1 MPVKGDIGPPIL
13 PKAERDKLLTADGGS
28 WLKTDKVQRQKL
40 KASKWVA
47 PSAVKVSAAEKAEQR
62 AHNKAVVDQI
72 TDTERGEGHAKKR
85 DPQIAPTKALVSYRY
100 WPEKVGTQEVTVT
113 VPGKKGVP
121 KYVQVTK
128 PVHATSNPAAIPFD
142 RVFGDEPDPRI
153 VEDITYL
160 DGSTV
165 PRMVMKK
172 VPDGGKRSKTYAL
185 VTAKAFNDNVETRT
199 EQRANRYSNHGGV
212 NNTGYTKPIFTWQD
226 RIEMAHSVAITGKAT
241 VHPRTEVTR
250 HDVDA
255 LRPVRAKAKALARSM
270 KVAAS
275 VEKRKHVKLA
285 KREWLKTRVKT
296 GPVVA
301 KTPKKV
307 VTADMHR
314 ENKRAA
320 VIATRLYRAEC
331 MSNTM
336 RRTAEAAERVVV
348 RRELAEMER
357 SSPVAA

>member
-1 MPVKGDIGPPIL
+1 MAIKKKHKGTCTQSKRLHSSFTEEKGMPVKGDIGPPIL

-47 PSAVKVSAAEKAEQR
+47 PSAVKVSAKEKAEQR

-85 DPQIAPTKALVSYRY
+85 NPQIAPTKALVSYRY
-100 WPEKVGTQEVTVT
+100 QPEFLHTAKVRTTVT
-113 VPGKKGVP
+113 GKKGVQL
-121 KYVQVTK
+121 YATVEV
-128 PVHATSNPAAIPFD
+128 PVFSTSNPAAIA
-142 RVFGDEPDPRI
+142 I
-153 VEDITYL
+153 
-160 DGSTV
+160 S
-165 PRMVMKK
+165 
-172 VPDGGKRSKTYAL
+172 RS
-185 VTAKAFNDNVETRT
+185 
-199 EQRANRYSNHGGV
+199 HGGNV
-212 NNTGYTKPIFTWQD
+212 SSPVSTATPYFKGKNGAANLKVRKNPKAKFTWQD
-226 RIEMAHSVAITGKAT
+226 RIEMTHSVAITGKAT

-270 KVAAS
+270 KAFAN
-275 VEKRKHVKLA
+275 VEKRKQAKLA
-285 KREWLKTRVKT
+285 KRAGMTHSP
-296 GPVVA
+296 GPVVM

-307 VTADMHR
+307 VTAEMHL

-320 VIATRLYRAEC
+320 VIATKLHRAEC
-331 MSNTM
+331 MSNTL
-336 RRTAEAAERVVV
+336 RHKTAW
-348 RRELAEMER
+348 MER